1 MDVKAQTI
9 SWPLRHYYHCSACNW
24 AAPQADFDVE
34 PERCPRCGA
43 NPDGSNPW
51 PDGVYKAPEH
61 GWTCFHCGE
70 TFYHPIPAKRH
81 FGIDQSDDPAC
92 KLKGAR
98 EHGMLI
104 SLRAAEA
111 QLRLYQQEDTNLHR
125 QIYRLNSEHDT
136 ALRREEEKGY
146 ERGLRDERERCLRI
160 VARIKKD
167 RAGDSPAEVCAGIA
181 ADIERC
187 ADA

>member
-1 MDVKAQTI
+1 MEVKAQTI
-9 SWPLRHYYHCSACNW
+9 SWPRRHYYHCSACNW

-125 QIYRLNSEHDT
+125 QIARMASEHGI
-136 ALRREEEKGY
+136 ALRREEEAGY
-146 ERGLRDERERCLRI
+146 ARGLRDERVRSLRI
-160 VARIKKD
+160 VARIKATLRNGGARNACD
-167 RAGDSPAEVCAGIA
+167 EIG
-181 ADIERC
+181 ADIKDCR
-187 ADA
+187 DG